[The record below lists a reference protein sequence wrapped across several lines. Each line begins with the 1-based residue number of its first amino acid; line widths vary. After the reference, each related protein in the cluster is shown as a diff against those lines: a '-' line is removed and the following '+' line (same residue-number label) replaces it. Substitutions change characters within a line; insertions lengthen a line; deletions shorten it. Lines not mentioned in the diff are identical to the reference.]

1 MRTQRLATGP
11 SKCPSR
17 SAGFTILEILIVVA
31 IILIMSAVAAPSIS
45 RTIRNYTIRGAAD
58 GVATEIQT
66 ARMRAIKK
74 NVNFGT
80 VFVVLSDRTYQ
91 YYLEDTQPAG
101 GRSNYPDV
109 VPENMGPIRTLPIGV
124 LFDPNPAGATQ
135 DDGFR
140 FNRLGAMCDPDD
152 ATSPLACPDLA
163 PLGVPVPGPNYV
175 GFDTAAGVPVAQR
188 GAVIGLT
195 QPDTGLSRRVVVN
208 FGGRIQVQDR

>member
-1 MRTQRLATGP
+1 MRTQRLARGP
-11 SKCPSR
+11 SKCSSR
-17 SAGFTILEILIVVA
+17 SEGFTILEILIVVA

-58 GVATEIQT
+58 AVVTEIQT
-66 ARMRAIKK
+66 ARMQAIKK
-74 NVNFGT
+74 NVNFGA

-101 GRSNYPDV
+101 ARAAYPGQA
-109 VPENMGPIRTLPIGV
+109 GPIRTLPIGV

-195 QPDTGLSRRVVVN
+195 QADTGLSRRIVVN